1 MRLPTFAA
9 LFAMVALSCG
19 PTPSLRTFDP
29 YGASQSEVD
38 NALAQLDD
46 LSAFQLH
53 RGRQTRYI
61 AGATSMAIGIVLE
74 AVLLARD
81 PCVPTSIL
89 GAQVEDCSLDASA
102 IGIAGGLIGGGFGQ
116 LLIPLDGELDRRGLA
131 AAEANTESE
140 RRVKL
145 EHTYRLLEGQE
156 DTDFGALHQLGS
168 GLLLGLGV
176 AFMTLPVAID
186 DEDLDD
192 FLSPGAISAGVGVLW
207 GVLAGTLREPPTF
220 DLSVR
225 PEQATGAEGVRVGLS
240 ARF

>member
-1 MRLPTFAA
+1 ML
-9 LFAMVALSCG
+9 ALSCG
-19 PTPSLRTFDP
+19 PGPSLRTFDP
-29 YGASQSEVD
+29 YGASQSQVD
-38 NALAQLDD
+38 NALAQLED

-53 RGRQTRYI
+53 GVRETRYI
-61 AGATSMAIGIVLE
+61 AGGTSMAIGLVLE
-74 AVLLARD
+74 VVLLARD
-81 PCVPTSIL
+81 PCVPTSVL
-89 GAQVEDCSLDASA
+89 GVEVEDCSLDAA
-102 IGIAGGLIGGGFGQ
+102 LIGVAGGLIGGGFGQ

-131 AAEANTESE
+131 AAEAATESQ

-156 DTDFGALHQLGS
+156 DTDFGAIHQLGS

-176 AFMTLPVAID
+176 AFMTLPVAIE

-192 FLSPGAISAGVGVLW
+192 FLIPGAISAGVGVLW

-225 PEQATGAEGVRVGLS
+225 PEQTTGEGWRVGLA